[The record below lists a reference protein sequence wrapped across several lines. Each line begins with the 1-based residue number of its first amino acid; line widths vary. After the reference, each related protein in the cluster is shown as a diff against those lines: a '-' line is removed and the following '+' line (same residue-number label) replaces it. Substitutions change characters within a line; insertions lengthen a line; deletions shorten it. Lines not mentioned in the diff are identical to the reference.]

1 MDDLRS
7 LRELRAVVPEPDEA
21 WLAQG
26 RRRLL
31 RRMRGHGRGRRFGRA
46 LLVAG
51 ALGTAA
57 AVALV
62 VVRPQEP
69 VPPAPSSG
77 PPIVQLDADAVLARA
92 AATVGRRKAAEVPR
106 PTQWQYTKSL
116 DKQPNGDTV
125 RASEQWMR
133 YDGKQTAAFG
143 EDGRLVISDVPPD
156 PGDDDLSPQQYDQKL
171 RELPTDPKKLLA
183 KVTRDRHWIDYPRE
197 EGVPHVVAP
206 DADRAYGVI
215 MLYLSRY
222 GVMPPELESALF
234 EALALIPGVRIEQ
247 GVTDAA
253 GRSGLG
259 VWRETGR
266 GDEIT
271 RRYRILDPRTYRYL
285 GERTV
290 WLRDQYFDGDPE
302 PAVTKGSVWL
312 TALVTS
318 TIVGRPGERG

>member
-7 LRELRAVVPEPDEA
+7 LRELRAAVPEPGEE
-21 WLAQG
+21 WMVRE

-31 RRMRGHGRGRRFGRA
+31 RRMRPRRRAFGRA
-46 LLVAG
+46 LLAAG
-51 ALGTAA
+51 ALATAA
-57 AVALV
+57 ALALV

-69 VPPAPSSG
+69 APPVPSSR
-77 PPIVQLDADAVLARA
+77 PHTVQLDTEAVLTRA
-92 AATVGRRKAAEVPR
+92 ADTVGRRRAAEAPL
-106 PTQWQYTKSL
+106 PTQWQYTKTL

-125 RASEQWMR
+125 KTRESWMR
-133 YDGKQTAAFG
+133 YDGKQTAGFG
-143 EDGRLVISDVPPD
+143 EDGRLAIRDVPPD
-156 PGDDDLSPQQYDQKL
+156 PGDDDLSPQQYDRKL
-171 RELPTDPKKLLA
+171 RALPTDPKRLLA
-183 KVTRDRHWIDYPRE
+183 KVTKDRHWIDFPRE

-234 EALALIPGVRIEQ
+234 EALALIPGVRVEQ

-259 VWRETGR
+259 VWRDTGKDGTAYR
-266 GDEIT
+266 S
-271 RRYRILDPRTYRYL
+271 YRILDATTYRYL

-290 WLRDQYFDGDPE
+290 WLRDEYIFDDDKPSFRKG
-302 PAVTKGSVWL
+302 AVWVTAKLTSV
-312 TALVTS
+312 
-318 TIVGRPGERG
+318 IVDRPGERG